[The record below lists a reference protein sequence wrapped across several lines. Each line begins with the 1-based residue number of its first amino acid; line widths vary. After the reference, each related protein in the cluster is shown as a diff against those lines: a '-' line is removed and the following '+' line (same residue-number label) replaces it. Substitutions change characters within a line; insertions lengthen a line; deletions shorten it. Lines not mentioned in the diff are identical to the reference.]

1 MTSKFRTLSLEKQLF
16 FSFLTLSALLL
27 FLSLSIT
34 LSFNITKQRREI
46 DKSISS
52 IAAYITSMEQVA
64 NMLELGYPTEE
75 ARKEIDSV
83 YHSFSDLNVID
94 VYNAEGLRFY
104 HTDRQKIGES
114 LLNGEE
120 QAILNG
126 SAPYITTGVGTLGTQ
141 RRAFHAVKDQNG
153 TIIGFAMVS
162 VFTTYISD
170 QAKALFPVYF
180 FILILMLATSVFI
193 SHIIV
198 HMLRSS
204 LMGHHPKEL
213 LELYLKQ
220 DTVLNVMEEG
230 IVASDHNGVIIFANQ
245 AAKNLL
251 QENQDI
257 IGSPIC
263 DLFSITSAA
272 KIIDSGIAVSHKD
285 CQLKNRSLI
294 YSELPI
300 GTAPNVQGVLTI
312 FNDRSE
318 IEKLSDEL
326 SGTKSM
332 LDTLRDLNHEFLNKL
347 HVILGY
353 LQTGETEKA
362 ITFITNSN
370 LVSSQAIRQT
380 ADCLRVSQICALVIG
395 KMMHA
400 AELGIVLNITPDSR
414 CMSKY
419 LLVPVD
425 VYITIIGNL
434 LENAI
439 EELALSQN
447 KIKEISLGIYMTQ
460 ECTIISCEDTGRGI
474 SNTLLPILFEK
485 GVSTKGNNRGTGL
498 FLIKQ
503 ALDLYGGEIEID
515 TEEEEGTIFTVTFT
529 RKELA

>member
-1 MTSKFRTLSLEKQLF
+1 MISKFRTLSLEKQLF
-16 FSFLTLSALLL
+16 LSFLTLSALLL
-27 FLSLSIT
+27 FLSLTIT
-34 LSFNITKQRREI
+34 LSFNITKQRQEI

-64 NMLELGYPTEE
+64 NMLELGYPTAE

-230 IVASDHNGVIIFANQ
+230 IVASDQPGYNRLPYFRFVFHY
-245 AAKNLL
+245 L
-251 QENQDI
+251 
-257 IGSPIC
+257 C
-263 DLFSITSAA
+263 C
-272 KIIDSGIAVSHKD
+272 KD
-285 CQLKNRSLI
+285 YRFRNRCI
-294 YSELPI
+294 P
-300 GTAPNVQGVLTI
+300 
-312 FNDRSE
+312 
-318 IEKLSDEL
+318 
-326 SGTKSM
+326 
-332 LDTLRDLNHEFLNKL
+332 
-347 HVILGY
+347 
-353 LQTGETEKA
+353 
-362 ITFITNSN
+362 
-370 LVSSQAIRQT
+370 
-380 ADCLRVSQICALVIG
+380 
-395 KMMHA
+395 
-400 AELGIVLNITPDSR
+400 
-414 CMSKY
+414 
-419 LLVPVD
+419 
-425 VYITIIGNL
+425 
-434 LENAI
+434 
-439 EELALSQN
+439 
-447 KIKEISLGIYMTQ
+447 
-460 ECTIISCEDTGRGI
+460 
-474 SNTLLPILFEK
+474 
-485 GVSTKGNNRGTGL
+485 
-498 FLIKQ
+498 
-503 ALDLYGGEIEID
+503 
-515 TEEEEGTIFTVTFT
+515 
-529 RKELA
+529 